1 MTGAPTTGRLREV
14 TVAGHPLAVRE
25 WGAPDGSPLLFWHP
39 LGTVTSGAWLTE
51 LAPTLTATYG
61 LRLVALDGPGFGGSP
76 AMAPEDMS
84 VATLADLAWGV
95 ADAMGLERPVLM
107 GHSWGGVVMTCAAA
121 RRPDDVAALVL
132 LDSGHL
138 DYADYPE
145 SMPEQS
151 LDDRAAEVE
160 GRLEVW
166 ADLAALHTDVAADV
180 RRPVTDL
187 LLDALEPAVRTR
199 PDGALVP
206 VVAARTMAGARHGMV
221 RERCSERWPV
231 LAEAGVPVLLLLA
244 DEPADV
250 RERNASAASR
260 MAAALPK
267 LDTRVMAGW
276 GHDLIGD
283 GGPALAD
290 EVGRWLAVSS
300 RRR

>member
-1 MTGAPTTGRLREV
+1 M
-14 TVAGHPLAVRE
+14 
-25 WGAPDGSPLLFWHP
+25 
-39 LGTVTSGAWLTE
+39 
-51 LAPTLTATYG
+51 
-61 LRLVALDGPGFGGSP
+61 
-76 AMAPEDMS
+76 
-84 VATLADLAWGV
+84 
-95 ADAMGLERPVLM
+95 
-107 GHSWGGVVMTCAAA
+107 
-121 RRPDDVAALVL
+121 AALVL

-166 ADLAALHTDVAADV
+166 ADLAALHADVAADV

-244 DEPADV
+244 DEPAEV

-260 MAAALPK
+260 MAAAVPQ